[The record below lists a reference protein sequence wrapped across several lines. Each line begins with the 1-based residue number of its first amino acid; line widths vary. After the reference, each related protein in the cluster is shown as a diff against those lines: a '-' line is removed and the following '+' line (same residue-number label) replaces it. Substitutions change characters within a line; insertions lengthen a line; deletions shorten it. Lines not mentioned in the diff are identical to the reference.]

1 MIQSIDLN
9 CDMGEE
15 HPLTGENHDV
25 EIMPF
30 ISSCNVSCGFHS
42 GSPMLIQNT
51 LSAAI
56 ERNLSVGAHPSYR
69 DRKNFGRR
77 NTDQDEKE
85 LLADIR
91 YQICALKGMCESLG
105 GQLSHVK
112 AHGALYNHLHKNNTL
127 ALSYIILIRNI
138 DPNLKIMGLAG
149 SHFGELCKQ
158 NNMIFINEC
167 FADRRYEADG
177 SLRNRK
183 YDNAVLHED
192 EELMNQLK
200 NILKG
205 YVVTSQHSKLELKAD
220 SICLHSDTS
229 TAVKKAALINDYLKS
244 QHVRI
249 HPHI

>member
-1 MIQSIDLN
+1 
-9 CDMGEE
+9 
-15 HPLTGENHDV
+15 
-25 EIMPF
+25 
-30 ISSCNVSCGFHS
+30 
-42 GSPMLIQNT
+42 
-51 LSAAI
+51 
-56 ERNLSVGAHPSYR
+56 
-69 DRKNFGRR
+69 
-77 NTDQDEKE
+77 
-85 LLADIR
+85 
-91 YQICALKGMCESLG
+91 
-105 GQLSHVK
+105 
-112 AHGALYNHLHKNNTL
+112 
-127 ALSYIILIRNI
+127 
-138 DPNLKIMGLAG
+138 MGLAG